1 VSPSPASLFDCWKVA
16 FVIIGA
22 DLLNVGN
29 DSEQLGD
36 GFERGGRATQTDLTA
51 EGILEHD
58 VDLFRES
65 SVMMRAPFQRDSYR
79 EIELWTDK
87 ALMVIF
93 PRVA

>member
-1 VSPSPASLFDCWKVA
+1 VSRILGLATGSFLR
-16 FVIIGA
+16 IIG
-22 DLLNVGN
+22 LIMWTGWH
-29 DSEQLGD
+29 DSGQFGD
-36 GFERGGRATQTDLTA
+36 GSERGGRATQTDLTA